1 MNLCSRYTFSCRA
14 AGNCVVVHLMIVMIC
29 QEAPYLVFPTVTIT
43 RTPNMVPIQS
53 ARSQNPAVTHGIA
66 FRYNI
71 QSGAAF
77 SISCFGG
84 SSIPDYTLEFYK
96 DGRVIEDGDLPNTT
110 LTPADPQTL
119 QKYISLNF
127 TNFQPEH
134 NGVYYCNATLTDGS
148 RPFILNETAD
158 LYLYGTCKL

>member
-1 MNLCSRYTFSCRA
+1 
-14 AGNCVVVHLMIVMIC
+14 
-29 QEAPYLVFPTVTIT
+29 
-43 RTPNMVPIQS
+43 MVPIPS
-53 ARSQNPAVTHGIA
+53 ARSTNPAVTKPFA

-71 QSGAAF
+71 QSGAEF

-84 SSIPDYTLEFYK
+84 ASIPGYTLEFYK
-96 DGRVIEDGDLPNTT
+96 DGQVIEDGDLPNTT
-110 LTPADPQTL
+110 LTPANPQTL

-127 TNFQPEH
+127 TNFQSEH

-148 RPFILNETAD
+148 MPFIVNEAAD